1 MLKHLQSVSL
11 ATQKENT
18 QLILIWG
25 GVSVQKTQVPAH
37 SETSTS
43 TLMTLQ
49 QDLPQIMQIL
59 GAKATQN
66 QPIPELSDTF
76 TKFVCS
82 PSKGKHP
89 G

>member
-1 MLKHLQSVSL
+1 
-11 ATQKENT
+11 
-18 QLILIWG
+18 
-25 GVSVQKTQVPAH
+25 
-37 SETSTS
+37 
-43 TLMTLQ
+43 MTLQ
-49 QDLPQIMQIL
+49 QDPPQIMQIL

>member
-49 QDLPQIMQIL
+49 QDLPQIMLIL
-59 GAKATQN
+59 EEKAKPNKA
-66 QPIPELSDTF
+66 IPELSDTF